1 MKIQDQFY
9 EIRVEGHLGGSWT
22 TWFEGVDIR
31 REEGGETVLTGPIR
45 DQAALHGV
53 LMRIRDLGLPLVA
66 VRRLNE
72 GKEEEGERS
81 GISDDLALMSE

>member
-1 MKIQDQFY
+1 MNTKDQFY
-9 EIRVEGHLGGSWT
+9 QIRVEGHLGSSWT
-22 TWFEGVDIR
+22 TWFEGMDIHH
-31 REEGGETVLTGPIR
+31 EEGGETTLTGPIR

-72 GKEEEGERS
+72 GKEGARGRS
-81 GISDDLALMSE
+81 GISDELSLPSG